1 LAYKPNDP
9 LNNMAAVW
17 HVYNFNICNTVSC
30 YNANAGP
37 VLAQVP
43 VIVTETGADTCD
55 ATWWNT
61 YLSWL
66 DTSGVSYLAW
76 VWNTWGAS
84 CTTLSLINDYAGTP
98 TQMGQ
103 IYKTHLGGLP

>member
-1 LAYKPNDP
+1 MKEIDLAEPGASTIRDVVACPGTDTCK
-9 LNNMAAVW
+9 LGISSSRALAAELRR
-17 HVYNFNICNTVSC
+17 S
-30 YNANAGP
+30 
-37 VLAQVP
+37 L
-43 VIVTETGADTCD
+43 TETGADTCD